1 MILPWNWNMG
11 TVVLSIDAELC
22 WGFHDWN
29 SPPQDR
35 LASARSGWQ
44 SLLSLCDEFDIPAT
58 WAIVGHIML
67 EDCDG
72 EHLEHPTPP
81 GWFDHERGPDAYPR
95 DWRFGQDLVEAT
107 RDAGVDHDI
116 GSHTFSHVELGA
128 PTTSHRLARAELA
141 ANITAARQ
149 WGVEPT
155 SFVFPRNN
163 VGNRRVLAAYGFRCY
178 RGVRPDEQQTE
189 PITRRFRKLARGTV
203 RTEPPPI
210 VRPKIDSY
218 GLVNVPASLF
228 LFGFE
233 GTARSVLTSLTED
246 PIVRQAKR
254 GIDAAADSDGVFH
267 MWLHPNNITT
277 DQDVDRVR
285 TIFSHL
291 ERRRNATD
299 LQVRTMADVA
309 DAAIAEHQWAE
320 LEPI

>member
-22 WGFHDWN
+22 WGFHDWD

-72 EHLEHPTPP
+72 EHPEHPTPP

-128 PTTSHRLARAELA
+128 PTTSHRLARAELE

-149 WGVEPT
+149 WDVEPT

-178 RGVRPDEQQTE
+178 RGVRPDEQQTG

-210 VRPKIDSY
+210 RTSTESERSSRTWSGDEMPRTSKSARWPTSPTPRLPSTNGPNSNRSERGLTTFVGHLRYGRPNCS
-218 GLVNVPASLF
+218 
-228 LFGFE
+228 E
-233 GTARSVLTSLTED
+233 
-246 PIVRQAKR
+246 
-254 GIDAAADSDGVFH
+254 
-267 MWLHPNNITT
+267 
-277 DQDVDRVR
+277 
-285 TIFSHL
+285 
-291 ERRRNATD
+291 
-299 LQVRTMADVA
+299 
-309 DAAIAEHQWAE
+309 
-320 LEPI
+320 